1 MQDGF
6 ACFCAVQ
13 DWSTDVWS
21 RGAPIGVFPPGAL
34 TSSRSCLAHSIG
46 PVHWAG
52 TETSA
57 ESQGYMNGALLAGM
71 RAARHVASSL
81 TGLVDQYYSQ
91 STHPVSGDDVVTY
104 SDAVLAPMVALAAA
118 AVRFAW
124 WRRNTD
130 GVCCWRGSGGG
141 ACVVLRCVS
150 LANGRKVLHTGEN
163 KGVPAWVVL
172 FPTMNR

>member
-6 ACFCAVQ
+6 ACVCAVQ
-13 DWSTDVWS
+13 DWTTDVWS

-52 TETSA
+52 TETSV

-104 SDAVLAPMVALAAA
+104 SDAVLAPMVALAVPVVPSVRRPWTPAHA
-118 AVRFAW
+118 AVAIAVVGGVVAALLR
-124 WRRNTD
+124 WRR
-130 GVCCWRGSGGG
+130 R
-141 ACVVLRCVS
+141 
-150 LANGRKVLHTGEN
+150 
-163 KGVPAWVVL
+163 
-172 FPTMNR
+172 